1 MDVKKIT
8 RKYSILEFDGMDEE
22 LTNRLSSYHTSD
34 ETTGFSYCVSAVD
47 ADPGEKAKEYV
58 EQYSKQELEA
68 NLKMNARKFVDAY
81 SNNYEEAV
89 LTEVV
94 EGKCSELDAILKIDS
109 YKDHSFNKQMDKIE
123 SLREKGFI
131 TDKEAR
137 QYTAP
142 VLEMVGSGKQL
153 KLNDSK
159 KENFDRLYTEEED
172 E

>member
-1 MDVKKIT
+1 
-8 RKYSILEFDGMDEE
+8 
-22 LTNRLSSYHTSD
+22 
-34 ETTGFSYCVSAVD
+34 
-47 ADPGEKAKEYV
+47 
-58 EQYSKQELEA
+58 
-68 NLKMNARKFVDAY
+68 MNARKFVDAY

-109 YKDHSFNKQMDKIE
+109 YKDHSFNKQMDKIG
-123 SLREKGFI
+123 SLRENGFI

-142 VLEMVGSGKQL
+142 VLETVGSGKQL
-153 KLNDSK
+153 KLNDTK
-159 KENFDRLYTEEED
+159 KENFDRFYTEEED